1 MKTFQVHIRI
11 RTITIYLAVFLMLV
25 GLMEVILR
33 VDGISSRLRAPSFG
47 SEHHQ
52 FEIQLSRMEA
62 AYKKQGSIDCIFVG
76 DSLVWLDMDP
86 LKFSEGYK
94 ASTGKDIS
102 CFNFGIAAL
111 PASGVSVLTEIL
123 VKEYNPKLIV
133 YGLHANSLVVAR
145 EHPDTKILLDTDW
158 VKYESGVF
166 NLTGWLYEHSYFVRN
181 LDTLGRLMRFDP
193 DALENELG
201 WEPYQLLGFDPK
213 IGQRTDVSTPPSRS
227 NEADINGFEKY
238 YQYHVFPE
246 NISGIQEIARMADN
260 DTRVVMV
267 MMPVHKTFYSFFK
280 NGEQDYSQIAEIIQN
295 ALVDTNTVLIKTDGR
310 LPLSDSDW
318 WDYSHLNMVG
328 AQEFSY
334 WLGGEVEKD
343 RYAP

>member
-1 MKTFQVHIRI
+1 MKTIQVHVQI
-11 RTITIYLAVFLMLV
+11 RTITVYLAVFLMLV
-25 GLMEVILR
+25 GMLEVILR

-52 FEIQLSRMEA
+52 FEIQLSRLEA
-62 AYKKQGSIDCIFVG
+62 AYKKQGSIDCLFIG

-86 LKFSEGYK
+86 LKFSDGYK
-94 ASTGKDIS
+94 ASTGKDIR

-123 VKEYNPKLIV
+123 VKKYNPKLIV
-133 YGLHANSLVVAR
+133 YGLHANSLVVPR

-166 NLTGWLYEHSYFVRN
+166 NLTGWLYEHSYLVRN

-213 IGQRTDVSTPPSRS
+213 IGQRTDVNIPPSLS
-227 NEADINGFEKY
+227 NEADVNGFEKY

-246 NISGIQEIARMADN
+246 NISGIQEIARIADN

-267 MMPVHKTFYSFFK
+267 MMPVHKSFYSFFK
-280 NGEQDYSQIAEIIQN
+280 NGEQDYFQIAEIIQN
-295 ALVDTNTVLIKTDGR
+295 ALVDTNTVLIKTAGR
-310 LPLSDSDW
+310 IRFPDSNW

-334 WLGGEVEKD
+334 WLGGELENNEHT
-343 RYAP
+343 P